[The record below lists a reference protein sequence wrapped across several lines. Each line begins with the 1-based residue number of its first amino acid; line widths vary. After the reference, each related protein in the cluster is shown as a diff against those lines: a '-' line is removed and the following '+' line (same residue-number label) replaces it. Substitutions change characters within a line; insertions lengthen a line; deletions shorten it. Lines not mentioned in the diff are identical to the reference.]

1 MALTAHQELQRRRQQ
16 KFRRELERAVTDVPP
31 HKLGNLAQQLF
42 QDYSHKPSLSSLVQ
56 MVMTSKFGGEGN
68 AISDG
73 GADFMLGAVVRA
85 LNELSSTGNLKDK
98 SETPWGTV
106 LSLRDD
112 VTDLFNALF
121 LFDLDKVLVNEW
133 HTLDATDF
141 EWALDISPYLFL
153 DRETQAFGFV
163 IVPQPSFGM
172 DETSSYLGELSFD
185 LSEAT
190 AFYLEQFR
198 KHMQARLLLP
208 RQGFDSGRM
217 NYVSMVWA
225 TFGTTD
231 KLIASL
237 PDRQRHNVRAH
248 TRTYQSGVVSHIAP
262 QKRRNPLRLVVQ
274 NDLLKD
280 HIVYQAKDADGQV
293 RYIGEGKSDRWKH
306 VNSGVSHNFKINEHR
321 FIRGEMDVSV
331 LYEGLTKTE
340 ALSIE
345 KALLKKHAGAGLWN
359 TKDYEPFYEDAGRS
373 ISDQEIDEYL
383 NRPPSQ

>member
-1 MALTAHQELQRRRQQ
+1 MALTAHQELQRRKQQ

-31 HKLGNLAQQLF
+31 HKVGNLAEYMF
-42 QDYSHKPSLSSLVQ
+42 QGYTNKPSLSSLVQ
-56 MVMTSKFGGEGN
+56 MVVSSKFGGHTN
-68 AISDG
+68 AVSDG
-73 GADFMLGAVVRA
+73 GAAFMVEGVTRVFNQAVTKITPTETNTTSRGTYFTF
-85 LNELSSTGNLKDK
+85 LSEVS
-98 SETPWGTV
+98 P
-106 LSLRDD
+106 LS
-112 VTDLFNALF
+112 NALF
-121 LFDLDKVLVNEW
+121 AFE
-133 HTLDATDF
+133 LDARLMSERFLLDVDQFVWATDV
-141 EWALDISPYLFL
+141 SSYLFL
-153 DRETQAFGFV
+153 DKDTRAFGLV
-163 IVPQPSFGM
+163 IIPRTLEKIEFFREYYADRGISNTDQMFAN
-172 DETSSYLGELSFD
+172 LG
-185 LSEAT
+185 
-190 AFYLEQFR
+190 QG
-198 KHMQARLLLP
+198 ARLVLP
-208 RQGFDSGRM
+208 GFDSGRM
-217 NYVSMVWA
+217 EYISVVEVI
-225 TFGTTD
+225 FGTTD

-237 PDRQRHNVRAH
+237 PDRQQHDVRAH

-280 HIVYQAKDADGQV
+280 HIVYQVKDADGQV

>member
-1 MALTAHQELQRRRQQ
+1 MALTAHQELQRRKQQ
-16 KFRRELERAVTDVPP
+16 KFKRELERAVTNVPP
-31 HKLGNLAQQLF
+31 HKLGNLAQRMF
-42 QDYSHKPSLSSLVQ
+42 QDYHYKPSLSSLVQ

-73 GADFMLGAVVRA
+73 GAAFMLGAVVRA
-85 LNELSSTGNLKDK
+85 LNKLTLTRQLIDK
-98 SETPWGTV
+98 PETPWGTI
-106 LSLRDD
+106 LSITED
-112 VTDLFNALF
+112 VTDFFNAMF
-121 LFDLDKVLVNEW
+121 LFDLDKVVMNEW

-153 DRETQAFGFV
+153 DKETQAFGFL
-163 IVPQPSFGM
+163 IIPQPAFAM
-172 DETSSYLGELSFD
+172 EETVSYFAELKFD
-185 LSEAT
+185 FDEAT
-190 AFYLEQFR
+190 VFHLEQVK

-208 RQGFDSGRM
+208 KSGFDSGYM
-217 NYVSMVWA
+217 DYVSLVAA

-237 PDRQRHNVRAH
+237 PDRQKHDVKAH
-248 TRTYQSGVVSHIAP
+248 TRTYQSGVVAHIAP

-274 NDLLKD
+274 NDLLTD
-280 HIVYQAKDADGQV
+280 HIVYQVKDADGQV

-321 FIRGEMDVSV
+321 FVRGEMDVSV

-359 TKDYEPFYEDAGRS
+359 TKDYEPFTENNGRF
-373 ISDQEIDEYL
+373 ITNQEIEEYL
-383 NRPPSQ
+383 NRPPLH